1 MTIELNPAQAT
12 QDYTL
17 QVSEQLKAKRLRIVF
32 AESCTAGLLAATL
45 GQVPGISESLCGS
58 AVTYRNATKAGWLG
72 VDTKLLDDPAI
83 TAVSD
88 PVARQMARGVLQMTP
103 EADLAV
109 SVTGHLGPDAPAGQ
123 DGLVF
128 VGIYGRFRQ
137 GQSEQDMIVHRIK
150 LESSYP
156 QQQER
161 KVSLR
166 VARQEALVQII
177 MKLLNSF
184 LQQ

>member
-1 MTIELNPAQAT
+1 MTIKLNAAQTT
-12 QDYTL
+12 QDYVL
-17 QVSEQLKAKRLRIVF
+17 QVSEQLKAKRLRIVL

-45 GQVPGISESLCGS
+45 GQIPGISESLCGS

-88 PVARQMARGVLQMTP
+88 PVARQMARGILMMTP

-109 SVTGHLGPDAPAGQ
+109 SVTGHLGPDAPTDQ

-128 VGIYGRFRQ
+128 VGIAQRK
-137 GQSEQDMIVHRIK
+137 QSEQDIIVHRIE

-161 KVSLR
+161 NVSLR
-166 VARQEALVQII
+166 VARQEALVQTI
-177 MKLLNSF
+177 MKLLHSF

>member
-1 MTIELNPAQAT
+1 MTIKLNPAQTT

-17 QVSEQLKAKRLRIVF
+17 QVSAQLKAKRLRIVF

-45 GQVPGISESLCGS
+45 GQIPGISESLCGS

-88 PVARQMARGVLQMTP
+88 PVARQMAKGVLQMTP

-109 SVTGHLGPDAPAGQ
+109 SVTGHLGPDAPTDQ

-128 VGIYGRFRQ
+128 VGIAQRK
-137 GQSEQDMIVHRIK
+137 QSEQDIIVHRIE

-161 KVSLR
+161 NVSLR
-166 VARQEALVQII
+166 VARQEALVQTI